1 MNLSFILLIVFAV
14 VVCPVLPAGAAD
26 PTFQAGA
33 SVIDVSPEKLPAIRN
48 GGFLQVIWT
57 RNSDPLYARSL
68 VLEDGSTSIVLC
80 VVDSCMLPTD
90 VCDAIK
96 VLVTKR
102 TSIPSDHI
110 LISATHTHSAP
121 STMEMCLG
129 TSKDEE
135 YTKFLIPKVAEGI
148 TAAWEKRKPARAAWA
163 SVDAA
168 EFTNCRRWINRSD
181 MTAIDPF
188 GDSTVRAMMHPG
200 YENPKTTG
208 PSGPIDPEL
217 SIFSVVS
224 AESNKPIAAL
234 TNFSMHY
241 FGSDTGFS
249 ADYFGEMAK
258 IIEFKLGEGAV
269 AIVSQGTSGDLHW
282 MDYSRPKRT
291 NLDRSKYAEGLS
303 ALALEAIS
311 GIKYRD
317 DITLKMAEKR
327 IRLKRR
333 VPTPARLAWAT
344 PINEKRES
352 RPETERRPASQP
364 EVYAEQAE
372 WISANAETDVVL
384 QAIRMGDLA
393 IAAMPNE
400 VYGITGLKLKAQSP
414 FDASFTIELANGA
427 EGYIPPPEQHVLGG
441 YTTWPARTA
450 GLEVEAEPKI
460 VAALLGLF
468 EEVTGKSV
476 RPLTDSHGLY
486 AKAVL
491 ADKPL
496 AYWRLDDIQEPE
508 VRNAVEN
515 SSASA
520 RFEEGIA
527 LYLPGVQRAG
537 GAISTPPEIPSP
549 FSGPAANRA
558 AHFAGGRLVADLP
571 EMDREYS
578 VSFWFWNSFP
588 ADVRPVTG
596 YLFSRGKMGDK
607 KAIGEHLGIGGTTKD
622 TKPGRLFFYT
632 GNEVGEIVTGHTE
645 LAFRDWHHVVLVRKN
660 ESLRVFLDGKAEIE
674 TETAWTLPPDVTD
687 WFLGGRCDNFANF
700 EGKMDEVAI
709 FGKAL
714 TEQQVAAQFAAAERI
729 APGPPAA
736 QRDSDPLEPA
746 AALKTLR
753 VPKGFTVDLV
763 ASEPQLLD
771 PVAFDWDTHGRL
783 WVVEM
788 ADYPLGLGED
798 GAAGGRVRVLEDR
811 DRDGSYEH
819 STLFAEGLNFPNGI
833 ITWRDGVIITAA
845 PDVIYLRDTDGDGK
859 ADVRE
864 ILLTGLSEGN
874 QQLRA
879 NGLRWGLDNWVYVA
893 AGGHHGKYGIDTAIR
908 SSRAGTDVKIGSRD
922 FRFRPDTG
930 EIQPESGPTQFGR
943 NRDDWGDWFGTQN
956 SRPLWHYVLPDHY
969 LSRNPHFAAPE
980 GRVLLPPM
988 VSPLVF
994 PAKQP
999 EQRFHGFDQ
1008 SGHFT
1013 SACSGMIYRDDRLFP
1028 SSPGAEAGWS
1038 TLDAFTCEPFHNLV
1052 QHIAVTRDG
1061 VSFTGKRAGAD
1072 DEPDFLAGTDRWF
1085 RPVMVRTGPDGGLWI
1100 ADMYRYMIEHPHWLP
1115 EEGKAALLPHYREG
1129 DDRGRIY
1136 RVRRSKDPVVPVPD
1150 LEKGDIVE
1158 FLSSP
1163 NGWLRDKAQQL
1174 ILWRNDKDVIPR
1186 LKALVS
1192 AAPDPRTRV
1201 QVLATLDGLGELEES
1216 EILSGLADKHPG
1228 VRRNAIR
1235 LAEGHASPA
1244 VEESVLKLA
1253 DDPDA
1258 AVRLQCA
1265 FTLGEMP
1272 VSDAATAALAKVLG
1286 ADDEFMVAAAS
1297 SSLLPHFV
1305 GLVAACPEGA
1315 PASYRRK
1322 LAEMALSLNDH
1333 DAFKKLALPLLASVP
1348 NTLTLLDL
1356 LKARGLSTS
1365 ILEEDLELKAVF
1377 TRVLENARSILND
1390 ENAELSPRIEAATL
1404 LARNPAD
1411 QKSGVDFLAG
1421 RISPSTAPD
1430 DFARILEALR
1440 KSGDNRVSL
1449 GLLDRWS
1456 SLSPASRDQ
1465 VTEFLLSRQDWTNH
1479 FLDAVQK
1486 GDIRPVEISPSV
1498 KSRLAKHPDK
1508 NTLERATDLLA
1519 ATSGKLRA
1527 DVVTAYAPALKQ
1539 KGDAV
1544 RGLVVFQKT
1553 CIACHKR
1560 GKTGSSDLGPDLATV
1575 TDHPTEKLLANILD
1589 PNLDIQPGYHAYNCQ
1604 LKNGDQLFGLIS
1616 SETASGITLK
1626 QLDGKV
1632 RPLLRAEIASLV
1644 SANVSLMP
1652 EGLESAITVEEMAD
1666 LIAFLKTKGE

>member
-1 MNLSFILLIVFAV
+1 MNRLSILRIVCAV
-14 VVCPVLPAGAAD
+14 AVSAVLPAGAAV
-26 PTFQAGA
+26 PTLKAGA
-33 SVIDVSPEKLPAIRN
+33 SAFDVSPEKLPAIRN
-48 GGFLQVIWT
+48 GGFLQAIWT

-68 VLEDGSTSIVLC
+68 VLTDGSESIVLC

-96 VLVTKR
+96 ALVTEK
-102 TSIPSDHI
+102 TGIPIDHI

-121 STMEMCLG
+121 STMAMCLG

-148 TAAWEKRKPARAAWA
+148 AAAWENRKPARAGWA
-163 SVDAA
+163 FVDAA
-168 EFTNCRRWINRSD
+168 EFTNSRRWINRSD
-181 MTAIDPF
+181 MTATDPF
-188 GDSTVRAMMHPG
+188 GESTVRAMMHPG

-224 AESNKPIAAL
+224 VETGKSIAAL

-241 FGSDTGFS
+241 FGSDNGFS
-249 ADYFGEMAK
+249 SDYFGEMAK
-258 IIEFKLGEGAV
+258 GIESKLGAGAV

-291 NLDRSKYAEGLS
+291 DLDRTNYAESLS
-303 ALALEAIS
+303 VLAVNAIA

-317 DITLKMAEKR
+317 DISLKMAETR

-333 VPTPARLAWAT
+333 TPSPERLAWAA
-344 PINEKRES
+344 PINKNRES
-352 RPETERRPASQP
+352 RPAAARRPISQP

-372 WISANAETDVVL
+372 WIAKNAETEVVL
-384 QAIRMGDLA
+384 QAIRVGDLA
-393 IAAMPNE
+393 IAALPNE
-400 VYGITGLKLKAQSP
+400 VYGITGLKLKVQSP
-414 FDASFTIELANGA
+414 FAATFNIELANGA
-427 EGYIPPPEQHVLGG
+427 EGYIPPPEQHALGG

-468 EEVTGKSV
+468 EEVTGKPV
-476 RPLTDSHGLY
+476 RPLTDSHGPY

-496 AYWRLDDIQEPE
+496 AYWRLDDMQGSE
-508 VRNAVEN
+508 VRNAVEK
-515 SSASA
+515 SATSA

-527 LYLPGVQRAG
+527 FYLPGVQRAG

-549 FSGPAANRA
+549 FSGPEANRS
-558 AHFAGGRLVADLP
+558 AHFAGGRLVADFP
-571 EMDREYS
+571 ETDHEYS

-596 YLFSRGKMGDK
+596 YLFSRGKNGDK
-607 KAIGEHLGIGGTTKD
+607 RAIGEHLGIGGTGKE

-632 GNEVGEIVTGHTE
+632 GNEIGEIVVGHTE

-660 ESLRVFLDGKAEIE
+660 ESLRVYLDGKPEIE
-674 TETAWTLPPDVTD
+674 ATTSWTLPQDVTEI
-687 WFLGGRCDNFANF
+687 FVGGRCDNFANF
-700 EGKMDEVAI
+700 EGKMDEVAV
-709 FGKAL
+709 FGIAL
-714 TEQQVAAQFAAAERI
+714 TAQQVAAQFAAAERT
-729 APGPPAA
+729 APAPPATP
-736 QRDSDPLEPA
+736 RDSDPLEPS
-746 AALKTLR
+746 AALKSLR

-771 PVAFDWDTHGRL
+771 PVAFDWDTRGRL

-788 ADYPLGLGED
+788 ADYPLGLGAD

-819 STLFAEGLNFPNGI
+819 SSLFADGLNFPNGI
-833 ITWRDGVIITAA
+833 ITWRDGVIVTAA
-845 PDVIYLRDTDGDGK
+845 PDVIFLRDTDGDGK

-864 ILLTGLSEGN
+864 VLLTGLSEGN

-893 AGGHHGKYGIDTAIR
+893 AGGHHGKYGVDTAIR
-908 SSRAGTDVKIGSRD
+908 SSRAGTEVKIGSRD

-930 EIQPESGPTQFGR
+930 EVQPVSGPTQFGR

-980 GRVLLPPM
+980 GRVLLPPV

-1028 SSPGAEAGWS
+1028 TSLETEAGWS
-1038 TLDAFTCEPFHNLV
+1038 HLDAFACEPFHNLV
-1052 QHIAVTRDG
+1052 QHISVTRDG
-1061 VSFTGKRAGAD
+1061 TSFSGERVGAD

-1085 RPVMVRTGPDGGLWI
+1085 RPVMVRTGPDGALWI

-1136 RVRRSKDPVVPVPD
+1136 RVRHSSDPVEPIPD

-1158 FLSSP
+1158 FLASP

-1174 ILWRNDKDVIPR
+1174 ILWRNDRSVIPR
-1186 LKALVS
+1186 IKALV
-1192 AAPDPRTRV
+1192 AHAPDPRTRV
-1201 QVLATLDGLGELEES
+1201 QVLATLDGLAALEEL
-1216 EILSGLADKHPG
+1216 EILSGLTDKHPG
-1228 VRRNAIR
+1228 VRVNALR
-1235 LAEGHASPA
+1235 LAETQHSPGIENA
-1244 VEESVLKLA
+1244 VLKLA
-1253 DDPDA
+1253 DDSDA
-1258 AVRLQCA
+1258 AVRLQCL

-1272 VSDAATAALAKVLG
+1272 ASDLATSALSKALAS
-1286 ADDEFMVAAAS
+1286 DDEFLVAAAS
-1297 SSLLPHFV
+1297 SSLLPHFA
-1305 GLVAACPEGA
+1305 GLVAACPDGA
-1315 PASYRRK
+1315 PSSYRRT
-1322 LAEMALSLNDH
+1322 LTEMALSLNNR
-1333 DAFKKLALPLLASVP
+1333 DAFQALALPLLTTIP
-1348 NTLTLLDL
+1348 DTLSLLDL
-1356 LKARGLSTS
+1356 LKAKGLTS
-1365 ILEEDLELKAVF
+1365 SFWEENLERKAAFTKILDSARINLK
-1377 TRVLENARSILND
+1377 D
-1390 ENAELSPRIEAATL
+1390 ETVALPQRIAAAAL
-1404 LARNPAD
+1404 LARHPAD
-1411 QKSGVDFLAG
+1411 QKTGIDFLAG
-1421 RISPSTAPD
+1421 RLSPVTGPD
-1430 DFARILEALR
+1430 DFAGILTALQN
-1440 KSGDNRVSL
+1440 SGDNRVS
-1449 GLLDRWS
+1449 GIVLDHWS
-1456 SLSPASRDQ
+1456 RFSPASRDQ

-1479 FLDAVQK
+1479 FLDAVEK
-1486 GDIRPVEISPSV
+1486 GEIRAAEISPSV

-1508 NTLERATDLLA
+1508 KTQQRAESLVA
-1519 ATSGKLRA
+1519 PTSGKLRA
-1527 DVVTAYAPALKQ
+1527 EVVAAYAPALKQ
-1539 KGDAV
+1539 KGNSE
-1544 RGLVVFQKT
+1544 RGRIVYQKV
-1553 CIACHKR
+1553 CFACHKH
-1560 GKTGSSDLGPDLATV
+1560 GKTGISDLGPDLATV
-1575 TDHPTEKLLANILD
+1575 IDHPAEKLLANILD
-1589 PNLDIQPGYHAYNCQ
+1589 PNLDIQPGYHAYNCRLQ
-1604 LKNGDQLFGLIS
+1604 NGDQLFGLIS
-1616 SETASGITLK
+1616 GETASGITFK
-1626 QLDGKV
+1626 QLDGKI
-1632 RPLLRAEIASLV
+1632 RQLLRTEIASLV

-1652 EGLESAITVEEMAD
+1652 DGLESAITVEEMAD